1 MAVLGQE
8 VKHVSNATYLDYLQL
23 GVMVLDDQYNIVYW
37 NRWLEDHS
45 NIMAEDVL
53 HRPFANVFP
62 DLAYSRLNDLV
73 HQAIEEQLS
82 GIISPSLNRSL
93 LPLYPSINHQLK
105 QMDWMH
111 QMVQVSSIRD
121 ENGRYFALVQV
132 TDMTHSLA
140 RGMQL
145 RSQSQ
150 AIKLMSGLDALTAL
164 AHREKFD
171 SCLQDEFR
179 RAQRSNSPLILGLVE
194 VDYFKV
200 FKEHYGQVASD
211 NCLVNVA
218 SVFQRALTRSTDLA
232 ARYSAEVFAVVLPNT
247 NNDGAIA
254 LAELIKEAVSSLK
267 IQHEA
272 STVAQNI
279 TVSIGLSHIVPVVAD
294 ALEAFV
300 EAAEFALAKAKDAG
314 GDRIG
319 VYTMKD
325 GQLRIVG
332 HDAQA
337 EQLLLKA

>member
-1 MAVLGQE
+1 MAVIEQE
-8 VKHVSNATYLDYLQL
+8 DKRLSNASYLDYLQL
-23 GVMVLDDQYNIVYW
+23 GVMVLDDQFNIVYW

-53 HRPFANVFP
+53 HHPFANVFP
-62 DLAYSRLNDLV
+62 DLAFSRLNDLV

-132 TDMTHSLA
+132 TDMTHALA
-140 RGMQL
+140 RGIQL

-150 AIKLMSGLDALTAL
+150 AIKQMSGLDELTAV

-171 SCLQDEFR
+171 SRLQNEFR
-179 RAQRSNSPLILGLVE
+179 RAQRSNSPLILGLIE
-194 VDYFKV
+194 VDYFKL
-200 FKEHYGQVASD
+200 FKEHYGQLVSD
-211 NCLVNVA
+211 DCLVKVSNVI
-218 SVFQRALTRSTDLA
+218 QEALARSTDLT
-232 ARYSAEVFAVVLPNT
+232 ARYSAQVFSVALPNT
-247 NNDGAIA
+247 NDKGAIV
-254 LAELIKEAVSSLK
+254 LAELIQEAVSSLK

-279 TVSIGLSHIVPVVAD
+279 TVSIGLSHIVPLVTD
-294 ALEAFV
+294 TLDAFV
-300 EAAEFALAKAKDAG
+300 DAAEFALAKAKDAG

-319 VYTMKD
+319 IYTMKD

-332 HDAQA
+332 HDAKG